1 MLDYIDCSNCYS
13 LILWCPDNTVLE
25 KLDRVTLGGE
35 IMALIGGSGTGR
47 GTDGSPI
54 TNVFTDVMAF
64 SITTPIR
71 LSATSV
77 RVTRVLSRNISKPD
91 A

>member
-1 MLDYIDCSNCYS
+1 
-13 LILWCPDNTVLE
+13 
-25 KLDRVTLGGE
+25 
-35 IMALIGGSGTGR
+35 MALIGGSGTGR
-47 GTDGSPI
+47 VTDGSPI

-64 SITTPIR
+64 SMTTPIR

-77 RVTRVLSRNISKPD
+77 RVTRVLSRNISKPS